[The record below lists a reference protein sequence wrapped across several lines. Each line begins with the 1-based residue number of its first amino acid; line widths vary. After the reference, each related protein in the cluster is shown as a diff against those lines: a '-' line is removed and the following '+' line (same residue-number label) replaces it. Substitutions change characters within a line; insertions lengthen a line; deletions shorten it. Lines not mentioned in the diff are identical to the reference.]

1 MHELK
6 QKRQWYL
13 LFFAWLIAAI
23 AMFGSLFFSE
33 IMLFTPCVLCWYQ
46 RIAMYALVV
55 ILLVGILK
63 NDQSVFAYARPLVY
77 IGIFVALYHNL
88 LHWEI
93 IPESASPCI
102 ESAPCSTV
110 YVDWFGFVTI
120 PFMSLTAFTIIATL
134 LYFAKRT
141 K

>member
-1 MHELK
+1 MHELI

-13 LFFAWLIAAI
+13 LFFAWLVATV

-55 ILLVGILK
+55 VLLVGLIK
-63 NDQSVFAYARPLVY
+63 NDQSVFSYSIPLIA
-77 IGIFVALYHNL
+77 IGLFISLFHNL

-93 IPESASPCI
+93 IPESASPCV
-102 ESAPCSTV
+102 ESAPCSTI
-110 YVDWFGFVTI
+110 YLDWLGFITI
-120 PFMSLTAFTIIATL
+120 PLMSMTAFLLIGTL
-134 LYFAKRT
+134 LYFSKRI